1 MDKDTNAV
9 NWRNYAAFAS
19 YTRQAIALVWSTHR
33 RLTIVMAIATIAAGL
48 LPAAAAKV
56 GQLIVDAVVAAIG
69 QYEDSGTADYTN
81 VLWLV
86 GVEGG
91 IVVAL
96 MGAQRGI
103 DFCRALLRVLLSQRV
118 NTMILE
124 KAQTLDL
131 SQFEDSEF
139 YDKLNRARQE
149 ASSRPLGL
157 VNATFS
163 LARNAISLIG
173 YAVLLIQFSVW
184 AVIVLV
190 LAGIPVF
197 LSEVKFSG
205 EKFQVFRWRSQE
217 RRMLMYLEIVLA
229 REDHAK
235 EVQLFNLS
243 DRLLSRYK
251 GIFKK
256 LYEEERKITI
266 RRDTWG
272 FLLSLLSSAAFYGAY
287 AWIAYSTIVGV
298 ISIGEMTMYLIVF
311 KQGQSA
317 VSAILSSIGGMY
329 EDNLYLSN
337 LYEYLEQPASAIGGS
352 LTQGADPND
361 GLRFEHVSFTYPGAT
376 HKALDDVSLHLQPG
390 RSVALVGP
398 NGCGKTTLVKL
409 LAGLY
414 KPDDGVIR
422 YRDTPL
428 TEWDPRA
435 LRDHIGVIFQD
446 YARYQLK
453 VGENIGAGD
462 DSAFEDA
469 ERWADAA
476 DKGQAADFIERLPKS
491 YDTQLGRWFLRGQ
504 ELSGGQWQRIAL
516 ARAFMRKDAEILVLD
531 EPTSAMDAET
541 EAAVFRHFQQLTQN
555 KISVLISHRFS
566 TVREADLI
574 VVMDEGRIVEQGTH
588 DELVALGGRYARL
601 FELQAAA
608 YR

>member
-1 MDKDTNAV
+1 MRNDEEGV
-9 NWRNYAAFAS
+9 NWRNYAAFTS
-19 YTRQAIALVWSTHR
+19 YTKQAISLVWSTHR
-33 RLTIVMAIATIAAGL
+33 TLTIAMAVATVAAGL

-56 GQLIVDAVVAAIG
+56 GQLIVDAVVVSID
-69 QYEDSGTADYTN
+69 QYQAQGTADYSY

-86 GVEGG
+86 GIEGI

-103 DFCRALLRVLLSQRV
+103 DFCRSLLRVLLSQRV

-124 KAQTLDL
+124 KALTLEL

-173 YAVLLIQFSVW
+173 YSALLIQFSVW
-184 AVIVLV
+184 AVVVLV

-197 LSEVKFSG
+197 VSELKFSG

-235 EVQLFNLS
+235 EVQLYNLG
-243 DRLLSRYK
+243 DRLLERYRD
-251 GIFKK
+251 IFAK
-256 LYEEERKITI
+256 LYDEEREITI

-272 FLLSLLSSAAFYGAY
+272 FVLSLLSSGAFYAAY
-287 AWIAYSTIVGV
+287 AWIAYSTVVGV
-298 ISIGEMTMYLIVF
+298 VSIGEMTMYLIVF

-337 LYEYLEQPASAIGGS
+337 LYEYLEQPASRLGGE
-352 LTQGADPND
+352 LTEGADPDD
-361 GLRFEHVSFTYPGAT
+361 GLRFENVSFTYPGAT
-376 HKALDDVSLHLQPG
+376 QPALNNVSLHLRPG
-390 RSVALVGP
+390 QSVALVGP

-414 KPDDGVIR
+414 EPDSGVIL
-422 YRDTPL
+422 YRGTPL
-428 TEWDPRA
+428 TQWDPRA

-446 YARYQLK
+446 YARYHFK
-453 VGENIGAGD
+453 VGENIGVGD
-462 DSAFEDA
+462 EQEFENPD
-469 ERWADAA
+469 RWREAA
-476 DKGQAADFIERLPKS
+476 DKGQAAEFIERLPAT
-491 YDTQLGRWFLRGQ
+491 YDTQLGRWFFKGQ

-516 ARAFMRKDAEILVLD
+516 ARAFMRESAEILVLD

-541 EAAVFRHFQQLTQN
+541 EAAVFSHFQQLTRN

-574 VVMDEGRIVEQGTH
+574 IVMDEGRIIEQGTH
-588 DELVALGGRYARL
+588 DELVAQAGRYAKL